1 MPVEI
6 TAAGLILTFW
16 DTNVRLVSICEF
28 SSPLTLVL
36 TLWTRCVWRID
47 GTSSSVYS
55 SDLRSRVLDQYLRRK
70 MVRRVGIH
78 VLDHQE

>member
-16 DTNVRLVSICEF
+16 DTNVRLLSICEF
-28 SSPLTLVL
+28 SPPLTLVL
-36 TLWTRCVWRID
+36 WRID
-47 GTSSSVYS
+47 GTSSRVHS
-55 SDLRSRVLDQYLRRK
+55 SDLRARVLDQYLWRK
-70 MVRRVGIH
+70 MVWGVGIH

>member
-16 DTNVRLVSICEF
+16 DTNVRLPSICEF
-28 SSPLTLVL
+28 SPPLTLVL
-36 TLWTRCVWRID
+36 WWID
-47 GTSSSVYS
+47 GPSSGVHSG
-55 SDLRSRVLDQYLRRK
+55 DLRPRVLDQYLWRK

>member
-16 DTNVRLVSICEF
+16 DTNVRLLSICEF
-28 SSPLTLVL
+28 SPPLTLVL
-36 TLWTRCVWRID
+36 TLWTRCVGRID
-47 GTSSSVYS
+47 GTSSSIHS
-55 SDLRSRVLDQYLRRK
+55 GDLRARVLDQYLRRK
-70 MVRRVGIH
+70 MVWGVGIH